1 MSFSDLFKSKKEIE
15 KEKRK
20 AQRAEERKVERAIDN
35 NNDRIGELK
44 KEQKTAWE
52 QARLQLQQGNRP
64 AAERLLMQYKA
75 IGVNIAKFE
84 KQMTWAKN
92 QLNTIRGAV
101 DTKTTAEALKN
112 LAGQVELSP
121 EDVAEDIAAVDDI
134 GADIKDIGKEM
145 DKAFEK
151 DHILPD
157 DILWRQKAAFSD
169 AVGHSMVDGLKA
181 YAERIISDDEF
192 VSGCDK
198 YSHGRPFTKESLLYR
213 RLFEKHYPGQGEM
226 IPDFWMPNR
235 SWEGCNVD
243 DPSARVLKNYG
254 ASGI

>member
-151 DHILPD
+151 DQKNVLAEAQADVTSLD
-157 DILWRQKAAFSD
+157 DDPLMAALEQEAAVEITGERKA
-169 AVGHSMVDGLKA
+169 VEGM
-181 YAERIISDDEF
+181 
-192 VSGCDK
+192 
-198 YSHGRPFTKESLLYR
+198 
-213 RLFEKHYPGQGEM
+213 GQ
-226 IPDFWMPNR
+226 
-235 SWEGCNVD
+235 
-243 DPSARVLKNYG
+243 PSARLDDINAGRDRLNALLKN
-254 ASGI
+254 